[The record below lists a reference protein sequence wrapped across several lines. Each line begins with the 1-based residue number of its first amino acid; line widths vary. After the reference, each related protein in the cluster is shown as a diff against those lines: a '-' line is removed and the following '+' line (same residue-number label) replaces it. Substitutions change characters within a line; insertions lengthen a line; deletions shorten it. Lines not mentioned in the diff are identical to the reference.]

1 MSAHRCCEAASIGT
15 DCETNAAR
23 TTCRAAQAPTLARR
37 RLDIAGWIVS
47 GAVVALLPKCPA
59 CLAAYVAIGT
69 GVGLSVSTATYL
81 RMLLAIL
88 CAVSLSYLAARRIR
102 AIHRE
107 ERPLTAHNTL
117 QLLQNTLHLLLGTIS
132 RAGEDR

>member
-1 MSAHRCCEAASIGT
+1 VSAHRCCEAASIGT
-15 DCETNAAR
+15 DCETNPAR
-23 TTCRAAQAPTLARR
+23 SAYRAAQAPTLARR

-47 GAVVALLPKCPA
+47 GTVLALVPKCPA

-81 RMLLAIL
+81 RMLLVVL

-102 AIHRE
+102 ALHRE
-107 ERPLTAHNTL
+107 ALA
-117 QLLQNTLHLLLGTIS
+117 LLREH
-132 RAGEDR
+132 RAFAMTRGSIGKDRVPQSGDN